1 MSLIQ
6 LVDSW
11 NKRRQK
17 DLIASYTNEGLRAS
31 GKWAASLEGNT
42 TQENNTIKTVILGEQ
57 YTGALVGGRSKTHGT
72 GPYQKSDF
80 TLRESIAIWI
90 RQKGITP
97 SDGISKDSLA
107 FLIARKIHREGIKV
121 PNQYNSG
128 KFIDRV
134 FNEPAMN
141 ELADIVSKYFGEV
154 MKTETI
160 NVIKK

>member
-57 YTGALVGGRSKTHGT
+57 YTGALVGGRTATK
-72 GPYQKSDF
+72 KSGGGQF
-80 TLRESIAIWI
+80 SLRESIAIWI
-90 RQKGITP
+90 RQKGIEP
-97 SDGISKDSLA
+97 RDGISKDSLA
-107 FLIARKIHREGIKV
+107 FLIARKIHRDGIKV
-121 PNQYNSG
+121 PNRYNSG
-128 KFIDRV
+128 QFINRV
-134 FNEPAMN
+134 FDEKAID
-141 ELADIVSKYFGEV
+141 ELKQILTDSMA
-154 MKTETI
+154 ETTKQQI
-160 NVIKK
+160 IEAVKK